1 MTRPQIVALLVFVA
15 LIATLPGSA
24 QSGTWRTTGS
34 LANARSGH
42 GAAVLQNGNVLVVG
56 GFSVSGI
63 LGTAEVYNA
72 AFGTWSATGSV
83 NTARYAAPAV
93 TLADGK
99 VLFAGGC
106 TNNCTGTTTSAELYN
121 PSTGTWSFTGSLHV
135 PRYFYTATLLSSGKV
150 LVVGGCNASSCNT
163 VTATAELYDP
173 NAGTWATTGSLSI
186 ARDFQTA
193 TLLSD
198 GRVLV
203 AGGYG
208 TSGRIAQAE
217 VYNPATGKWSSAGN
231 LNNARAQST
240 ATLLPSGKVLVTG
253 GLDPNGARLSSAEL
267 YNPAT
272 NSWALTGSLID
283 KRYDATATLLSS
295 GKVLLAGGSGRPKR
309 AAINLAACELYDPAT
324 GTWSSTGGLNVGRTQ
339 HKASMLQ
346 NGKILA
352 VGGIGSTYLAS
363 AELYTP

>member
-1 MTRPQIVALLVFVA
+1 M
-15 LIATLPGSA
+15 
-24 QSGTWRTTGS
+24 
-34 LANARSGH
+34 ANARSGQ
-42 GAAVLQNGNVLVVG
+42 GSAVLQNGNVLVGG
-56 GFSVSGI
+56 GFSLSGVS
-63 LGTAEVYNA
+63 GTAEVYNA

-93 TLADGK
+93 TLANGK

-106 TNNCTGTTTSAELYN
+106 TNNCTGITTTAELYN
-121 PSTGTWSFTGSLHV
+121 PTTGTWSFSGSLHV

-173 NAGTWATTGSLSI
+173 NSGSWTTTGSLSV

-203 AGGYG
+203 VGGNG
-208 TSGRIAQAE
+208 TTGRIAQAE
-217 VYNPATGKWSSAGN
+217 VYNPAAGKWTSAGT
-231 LNNARAQST
+231 LTNARAQAT
-240 ATLLPSGKVLVTG
+240 ATLLPNGKVLVAD
-253 GLDPNGARLSSAEL
+253 GLDRNGPRLASAEL

-272 NSWALTGSLID
+272 NSWTLTGSLID
-283 KRYDATATLLSS
+283 KRYDATATLLST
-295 GKVLLAGGSGRPKR
+295 GKVLVAGGSGLHNR
-309 AAINLAACELYDPAT
+309 AAIKLATCELYNLAT
-324 GTWSSTGGLNVGRTQ
+324 GTWTSTGSLNVGRTQ
-339 HKASMLQ
+339 HTASMLQ

-352 VGGIGSTYLAS
+352 LGGLGSSYLSS